1 MKENEFDI
9 MARNLLQNAEEPVS
23 PRVWNRISA
32 ALDGQ
37 QPRVVPFW
45 AWSLA
50 AVAAAAAVVL
60 GVFLWRPGSVQP
72 SPAEEVLLAQVTEA
86 TEVAE
91 ETEVEAIS
99 VPAMEEQLARSVA
112 AGRTAAVETAMTSSQ
127 IMQTEAPQTEAA
139 ETAVS
144 ETAVSEVPEEPVPA
158 ETVSKKQ
165 ETPVSQEDIE
175 RLNQLLR
182 EDAKPAPARRRFSLQ
197 LSGNVQDNQRG
208 GVTTSAWMRASRPP
222 VLIGNQDEG
231 IYNEYP
237 EISFNLP
244 LSVGIGLKYYVADRW
259 AVGTGIRY
267 TNLSR
272 TFVGDY
278 VDADG
283 FPTRET
289 DIDNQQHWLGVP
301 LNLYFDIITRGNW
314 RVTSFLGGSAEY
326 LMDNYMR
333 IHSSPSDISYHQ
345 GSAPIQWSCNVGVGV
360 EFRVSPHIGIFLD
373 PSFRYYI
380 GTEHQPRSIRTIQPL
395 RFDVETGLRFFL

>member
-23 PRVWNRISA
+23 PRVWERISA

-37 QPRVVPFW
+37 QRRVVPFW

-60 GVFLWRPGSVQP
+60 GVFLWRPGNVQP
-72 SPAEEVLLAQVTEA
+72 SPAEEVLLAQVTEE
-86 TEVAE
+86 TEVVE

-99 VPAMEEQLARSVA
+99 VPAIGEQLARSAA
-112 AGRTAAVETAMTSSQ
+112 AGRTAAVETAVVTPLPVME
-127 IMQTEAPQTEAA
+127 TETTETEVT
-139 ETAVS
+139 ET
-144 ETAVSEVPEEPVPA
+144 EVTVTPEEPAPSQ
-158 ETVSKKQ
+158 TLSQKQ
-165 ETPVSQEDIE
+165 ETPVSQEDID
-175 RLNQLLR
+175 RFNQLLR
-182 EDAKPAPARRRFSLQ
+182 ENANPAPARRRFSVQ

-208 GVTTSAWMRASRPP
+208 GVATSAWMRASRPP

-244 LSVGIGLKYYVADRW
+244 LSVGVGFKYYVADRW

-314 RVTSFLGGSAEY
+314 RVTSFMGGSAEY

-333 IHSSPSDISYHQ
+333 IHSSPSDIPYHQ

-360 EFRVSPHIGIFLD
+360 EFRISPHIGIFLD

>member
-23 PRVWNRISA
+23 PRVWKRISA

-60 GVFLWRPGSVQP
+60 GVFLWRPGSMQP
-72 SPAEEVLLAQVTEA
+72 SPAEEVLLAQVTEE

-91 ETEVEAIS
+91 EVETG
-99 VPAMEEQLARSVA
+99 VPTMESQLAQWSA
-112 AGRTAAVETAMTSSQ
+112 AERTAAVQPAMIPVPVPETVAMEPAVTEIPETA
-127 IMQTEAPQTEAA
+127 
-139 ETAVS
+139 AV
-144 ETAVSEVPEEPVPA
+144 PKREEPAV
-158 ETVSKKQ
+158 Q

-182 EDAKPAPARRRFSLQ
+182 EDTKPSPARRRFAVQ
-197 LSGNVQDNQRG
+197 LSGNVQGNQRG
-208 GVTTSAWMRASRPP
+208 GVATSAWMRASRPP
-222 VLIGNQDEG
+222 VLIGNQEEG

-237 EISFNLP
+237 EISFNMP
-244 LSVGIGLKYYVADRW
+244 LSVGIGFKYYVADKW
-259 AVGTGIRY
+259 AVGTGLRY

-278 VDADG
+278 IDADG

-314 RVTSFLGGSAEY
+314 RVTSFMGGSAEY
-326 LMDNYMR
+326 LLDNYMR

-345 GSAPIQWSCNVGVGV
+345 GPAPIQWSCSVGVGV

-373 PSFRYYI
+373 PSFRYYM

-395 RFDVETGLRFFL
+395 RFDVEAGLRFSL

>member
-23 PRVWNRISA
+23 PRVWKRISA

-37 QPRVVPFW
+37 KPRVIPFW
-45 AWSLA
+45 AWGLA
-50 AVAAAAAVVL
+50 GVAAAAAIVL
-60 GVFLWRPGSVQP
+60 GVFLWTPGGTQP
-72 SPAEEVLLAQVTEA
+72 SPAEEVLLAQEVTDP
-86 TEVAE
+86 AE
-91 ETEVEAIS
+91 ETPVEVTEIS
-99 VPAMEEQLARSVA
+99 VPSIGEQLARSASVA
-112 AGRTAAVETAMTSSQ
+112 RTAAAEPVVAEVPVVTE
-127 IMQTEAPQTEAA
+127 EAPAA
-139 ETAVS
+139 EEPAVS
-144 ETAVSEVPEEPVPA
+144 RQEPQQPAV
-158 ETVSKKQ
+158 Q
-165 ETPVSQEDIE
+165 ETPVSQEDID
-175 RLNQLLR
+175 RLNQLLQ
-182 EDAKPAPARRRFSLQ
+182 EDKKAAPAARRFSLQ
-197 LSGNVQDNQRG
+197 LSGNVQGNQRG

-244 LSVGIGLKYYVADRW
+244 LSVGVGFKYYVADKW

-267 TNLSR
+267 TNLTR

-301 LNLYFDIITRGNW
+301 LNFYFDMINRGNW
-314 RVTSFLGGSAEY
+314 RVSSFLGGSAEY
-326 LMDNYMR
+326 LLDNHML
-333 IHSSPSDISYHQ
+333 IHSSPADIHYHQ
-345 GSAPIQWSCNVGVGV
+345 GPAPIQWSCAVGVGV
-360 EFRVSPHIGIFLD
+360 EFRISPHIGIFLD

-395 RFDVETGLRFFL
+395 RFDVETGLRFSL